1 MKLFGSSGIRG
12 LANKEITVDLALKV
26 GLALGRSHG
35 SAVIGR
41 DPRVSSE
48 MIECALVTLQGNMI
62 VA

>member
-41 DPRVSSE
+41 
-48 MIECALVTLQGNMI
+48 IQGYP
-62 VA
+62 VK